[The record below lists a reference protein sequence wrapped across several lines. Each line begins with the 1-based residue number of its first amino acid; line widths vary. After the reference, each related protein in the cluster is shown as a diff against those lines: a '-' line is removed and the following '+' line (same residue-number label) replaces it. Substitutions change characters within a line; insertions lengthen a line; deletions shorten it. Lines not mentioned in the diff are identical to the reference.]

1 MLVRTEPRY
10 TCPTMALSRT
20 LIHRLIL
27 AALVTSLAVLNYSF
41 GQTESP
47 RGVGNSALTV
57 QVGLLGSDG
66 SLSPVNSAT
75 VYIMYGSGTP
85 NPAETQESSNDTAG
99 AQFRMRFK
107 KLLSEDREL
116 KNLEKRNRKGNDAEI
131 NNTMSALA
139 LRDLDEAL
147 AATRDW
153 IAHHPDYAWQL
164 RTVAPDRHGEWTT
177 TGLDPGPYE
186 IVVRGKIAQ
195 YDVDWEANVSL
206 RSEMTLTLPM
216 TSPRFIARADK

>member
-1 MLVRTEPRY
+1 M
-10 TCPTMALSRT
+10 
-20 LIHRLIL
+20 RLASAPFPHTIS
-27 AALVTSLAVLNYSF
+27 AAFVVSLAVLTYSL
-41 GQTESP
+41 GQNVSP
-47 RGVGNSALTV
+47 RSVGSSALTV

-66 SLSPVNSAT
+66 SLSPVNAAT

-131 NNTMSALA
+131 NNAMSALA

-153 IAHHPDYAWQL
+153 IAHHPDSAWQL

-177 TGLDPGPYE
+177 TGLAPGPYE
-186 IVVRGKIAQ
+186 IVVRGRFAQ